1 MKFPKYLTQTTVG
14 KAVSVT
20 PVTLVSISP
29 CFQKILII
37 SFTFNFQHKPTGR
50 YLVPAVITM
59 ATLRIDDS
67 PQTLRYDEKGVDI
80 FKYTSSLYKGMYIRL
95 HRVMVQTIDR

>member
-37 SFTFNFQHKPTGR
+37 SFTFNFQHKPR
-50 YLVPAVITM
+50 YRQSLQWLHYASMIRHRRSGTTKKVS
-59 ATLRIDDS
+59 L
-67 PQTLRYDEKGVDI
+67 
-80 FKYTSSLYKGMYIRL
+80 SSNIRRHCTKACTFDYIE
-95 HRVMVQTIDR
+95 